1 MRIQPAR
8 QRQNYGYKQIWAKQS
23 VRRQQKCLLRAGVD
37 DDDDNIGGMG
47 ERKRWVG
54 NNGETMHIAIHPL
67 HDGRII
73 YVKATEACTRT
84 VRVGG
89 LFGPMV
95 ATIRSIFT
103 VPCSRS
109 KPYFGYNVTIWRRH
123 LCHLCDENA
132 KRQI

>member
-8 QRQNYGYKQIWAKQS
+8 QRQNYGDKQIWAKQS

-84 VRVGG
+84 VRVWAACLGRWWRQFAAYL
-89 LFGPMV
+89 LFHAVVVNHTSVIM
-95 ATIRSIFT
+95 
-103 VPCSRS
+103 
-109 KPYFGYNVTIWRRH
+109 
-123 LCHLCDENA
+123 
-132 KRQI
+132 